1 MNDTTFDK
9 VVEILLNTFPDAV
22 TVIGD
27 EVFIPDNIQQHFDN
41 LYDLFNVNLN

>member
-9 VVEILLNTFPDAV
+9 VVEILLNTFPNAV

-27 EVFIPDNIQQHFDN
+27 EVFITDIAQEQFDN
-41 LYDLFNVNLN
+41 LYDLFNINLN